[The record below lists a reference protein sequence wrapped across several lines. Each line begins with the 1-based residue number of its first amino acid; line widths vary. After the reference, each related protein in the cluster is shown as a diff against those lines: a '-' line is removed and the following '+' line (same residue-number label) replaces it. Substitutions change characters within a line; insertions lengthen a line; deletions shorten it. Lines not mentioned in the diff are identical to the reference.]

1 MSPLIYFHAAET
13 AKGRRDYLSSQLQG
27 IEKIVEMN
35 EPTRYEASRML
46 DEVLHAWEKETPVTD
61 AIECL
66 LDPLNPR
73 LKVAVI
79 HRGKRCACVTPVR
92 LINENLRE
100 DYYHALKTGLALH
113 DDLEAIYQQATDFDL
128 LNQFVT
134 DFIAKHIPPQST
146 TEENSHPTT
155 FHRFL
160 GSTTAYGTIDF
171 IPNLTA
177 NLTRRYFIKGRAGT
191 GKSTTL
197 KKIAQAAR
205 DKGYQTEVYHCGFDP
220 DSLDMVIIRELDLAI
235 FDSTLPHEHFPSR
248 TQDEFI
254 DFYGTFIKDSTDRD
268 FDDQIT
274 DLNNQINNETKRA
287 IKLLQQDE
295 QIKKQQEDL
304 TPLTVM
310 AFNDRLTHYF
320 KKIDE

>member
-1 MSPLIYFHAAET
+1 MGVVQFHAAET
-13 AKGRRDYLSSQLQG
+13 AKGRRDYLSSQLKG
-27 IEKIVEMN
+27 IDKIIEIN
-35 EPTRYEASRML
+35 EPTCYEASRTL
-46 DEVLHAWEKETPVTD
+46 DEVLHVWEKEEPATA

-66 LDPLNPR
+66 LDPLNSR

-79 HRGKRCACVTPVR
+79 NRQKQCACVTPVR
-92 LINENLRE
+92 LINDSLRE
-100 DYYHALKTGLALH
+100 DYYHALKTGLTLH

-134 DFIAKHIPPQST
+134 DFIAEHIPPQST
-146 TEENSHPTT
+146 TEKNSHPIT

-160 GSTTAYGTIDF
+160 GSTTAYRTIDF
-171 IPNLTA
+171 IPKLTENLTK
-177 NLTRRYFIKGRAGT
+177 RYFIKDRAGT

-205 DKGYQTEVYHCGFDP
+205 DVGYQTEVYHCGFDP

-248 TQDEFI
+248 TGDELI
-254 DFYGTFIKDSTDRD
+254 DFYGTFIKASTDRE
-268 FDDQIT
+268 FDEQIT
-274 DLNNQINNETKRA
+274 DLNNQINDETKRA

-295 QIKKQQEDL
+295 QLKKQQEDH
-304 TPLTVM
+304 TPESII

-320 KKIDE
+320 KKIAE